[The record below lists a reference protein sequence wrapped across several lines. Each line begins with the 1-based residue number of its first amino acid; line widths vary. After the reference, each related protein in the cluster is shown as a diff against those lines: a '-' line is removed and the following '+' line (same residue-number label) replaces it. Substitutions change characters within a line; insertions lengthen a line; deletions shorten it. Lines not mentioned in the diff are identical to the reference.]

1 MGKNYVLSYNLENI
15 DSFTI
20 GTDVVSRILS
30 LRYLFVF
37 SSKSEHKRENV
48 LENLKQIHFFRVA
61 IPLKILKNS
70 FGLQFFV
77 KTDTY
82 TVVDLYNVHISH
94 SVFVWE
100 RLWDIRGFR

>member
-1 MGKNYVLSYNLENI
+1 MVKKYILSYNLEI
-15 DSFTI
+15 SDSFTI

-48 LENLKQIHFFRVA
+48 LENLKQIHFVRVA

-70 FGLQFFV
+70 LGLQFFV

-82 TVVDLYNVHISH
+82 KCSG
-94 SVFVWE
+94 SVQCTH
-100 RLWDIRGFR
+100 LS

>member
-48 LENLKQIHFFRVA
+48 LENLKQIHFVRVA
-61 IPLKILKNS
+61 ILKNS
-70 FGLQFFV
+70 LGLQFFV
-77 KTDTY
+77 KNDTY
-82 TVVDLYNVHISH
+82 KCSG
-94 SVFVWE
+94 SVQCAH
-100 RLWDIRGFR
+100 LS

>member
-1 MGKNYVLSYNLENI
+1 MKTLITLVEYVNLNI
-15 DSFTI
+15 NHILFVTNRKATNIHSFTI
-20 GTDVVSRILS
+20 GTDAVSRILS

-48 LENLKQIHFFRVA
+48 LENLKQIHFVRAA

-70 FGLQFFV
+70 LGLQFFV

-82 TVVDLYNVHISH
+82 KCSR
-94 SVFVWE
+94 FVQCTH
-100 RLWDIRGFR
+100 LS